1 MRHDKS
7 QTKIIATLGPAS
19 SSKEVLEKMFLEGV
33 DVCRLNFSHGSH
45 DTHLKNIKFIRE
57 LNKEMD
63 IHVAILADLQGPK
76 LRIGE
81 VEKDIVLKEGMEFKL
96 ISKKCMGNEEE
107 AYMSYEKLPMDVKI
121 GEIILID
128 DGKIKLQVVSSNLI
142 DSVVTRVIHGGPLS
156 SNKGVNLPHTI
167 LNLPS
172 LTEKDKEDFQFVVE
186 QKLDWVALSFVRR
199 ASDIRDLRKLVKE
212 SNSSMRIMAKI
223 EKPEA
228 LNEIDEIIKI
238 SDAIMVARGD
248 LGVEVDFDQVPMIQK
263 MIVNK
268 CTDYSKPVI
277 IATQMMESMMSN
289 FRPTRAEAT
298 DVANAV
304 LDGADTL
311 MLSGETSVGKYPAE
325 VINAMQRIIDWTE
338 AHGLKYFRDHP
349 PVHTSKTF
357 LSDTVCYSAVKM
369 AQQVNATAIITF
381 TNSGYTAIE
390 ISSYRPASEIFAF
403 TMNEALLPML
413 SIVWGVKAYLSDE
426 KKNVDDYVNHSIEY
440 LKKKSL
446 IAEGDV
452 VIHVGSIPVLK
463 RGKTNMMKVTYI

>member
-1 MRHDKS
+1 MRHEKS
-7 QTKIIATLGPAS
+7 RTKIIATLGPAS

-33 DVCRLNFSHGSH
+33 DVCRLNFSHGTH
-45 DTHLKNIKFIRE
+45 EEHLKNIKLIRE
-57 LNKEMD
+57 LNKQFD

-81 VEKDIVLKEGMEFKL
+81 VEKDIVLIEGMEFKL
-96 ISKKCMGNEEE
+96 ITEKCLGNNEK
-107 AYMSYEKLPMDVKI
+107 AYMSYERLPMDVKI
-121 GEIILID
+121 GESILID
-128 DGKIKLQVVSSNLI
+128 DGKIKLQVIHTNLKDI
-142 DSVVTRVIHGGPLS
+142 VVTRVIHGGPLS
-156 SNKGVNLPHTI
+156 SNKGVNLPHT
-167 LNLPS
+167 NVNSPS
-172 LTEKDKEDFQFVVE
+172 LTEKDLEDFQFVVK
-186 QKLDWVALSFVRR
+186 QNLDWIALSFVRR
-199 ASDIRDLRKLVKE
+199 ASDIQDLRKLVRE
-212 SNSSMRIMAKI
+212 SKSSIRIMAKI

-228 LNEIDEIIKI
+228 LNEIDEIIKM

-268 CTDYSKPVI
+268 CTNHSKPVI

-311 MLSGETSVGKYPAE
+311 MLSGETSVGRYPAE

-349 PVHTSKTF
+349 PVQSSKTF
-357 LSDTVCYSAVKM
+357 LSDIICYSAVKM
-369 AQQVNATAIITF
+369 AQQVNAKAIITF

-390 ISSYRPASEIFAF
+390 ISSYRPSSEIFAF
-403 TMNEALLPML
+403 TTNEALLPML
-413 SIVWGVKAYLSDE
+413 SIVWGVKAYLADD

-440 LKKKSL
+440 LKKKAL
-446 IAEGDV
+446 ISEGDV

-463 RGKTNMMKVTYI
+463 RGKTNMMKITYI